1 MRFLTAWLLALLAL
15 VATPALAAFP
25 PRPDGPVL
33 DQANLLSP
41 EQEAAL
47 AGKLTQYDQTTGRAL
62 MVVTVSSLDGQ
73 DIATYAT
80 ALGHEWGVGGQ
91 ATDQG
96 LILLVAPN
104 ERQIWIA
111 TGRGLEQYLPDVL
124 ASRIYRDT
132 ITPKFK
138 ADDYAGGIDA
148 GIDAIIAQLNRSPA
162 EAKAVAEA
170 AAAAARDA
178 DKGQTSA
185 GGVIFWIILILVFMF
200 LFGRGGGR
208 RGRRYGG
215 GGGLAPIIVFDAL
228 NHMSGRGG
236 GFSGGGFGGGGDSGG
251 GWGGFGGGDFG
262 GGGAGG
268 SW

>member
-1 MRFLTAWLLALLAL
+1 MRFLTAWLLALLAFA
-15 VATPALAAFP
+15 ATPTLAALP
-25 PRPDGPVL
+25 PRPAGPVL

-41 EQEAAL
+41 DQEASL
-47 AGKLTQYDQTTGRAL
+47 ERKLTDYNRSSGRAL

-73 DIATYAT
+73 EPAAYGT
-80 ALGHEWGVGGQ
+80 ALIHEWGVGGQ

-96 LILLVAPN
+96 LVLLVAPN
-104 ERQIWIA
+104 ERQMWIA

-138 ADDYAGGIDA
+138 ADDYAGGINA

-170 AAAAARDA
+170 AAAAARNAGKD
-178 DKGQTSA
+178 QTSA

-208 RGRRYGG
+208 RGRRYGN
-215 GGGLAPIIVFDAL
+215 GGGLAPIIIFDAL
-228 NHMSGRGG
+228 NHMGGRGG
-236 GFSGGGFGGGGDSGG
+236 GFGGGGFGGGGDSGG
-251 GWGGFGGGDFG
+251 GWGGFGGGDSG